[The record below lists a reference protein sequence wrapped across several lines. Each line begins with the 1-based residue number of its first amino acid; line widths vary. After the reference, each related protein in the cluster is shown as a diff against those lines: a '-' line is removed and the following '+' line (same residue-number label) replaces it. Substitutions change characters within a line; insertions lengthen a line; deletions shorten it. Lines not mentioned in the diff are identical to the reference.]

1 MGNITMLFEEHV
13 LALPDQKVHAGE
25 SGKQLKYLNKNI
37 PLLVL
42 ADYLKGSCKREKL
55 MEILKNIQSGRHYY
69 FTYSL
74 PENAPLGKYELIS
87 EVHNNGKVKYSRTRR
102 EDHFWVEGISLKAVD
117 EGQKGRMAIVQ
128 NQSAERT
135 PVKIVRC
142 LTDAGG
148 AMETQVEVFEMLS
161 HESKQI
167 PLTKGRDFLIYN
179 EEREII
185 ALTKEPSPYL
195 LRNQQLLSINKDGT
209 AWVMPKEGE
218 TAFQLDPISKNL
230 WEKADGLF
238 HIRSLSEGEKDVFRE
253 MEEQGLIEQIKL

>member
-1 MGNITMLFEEHV
+1 M
-13 LALPDQKVHAGE
+13 
-25 SGKQLKYLNKNI
+25 
-37 PLLVL
+37 
-42 ADYLKGSCKREKL
+42 
-55 MEILKNIQSGRHYY
+55 
-69 FTYSL
+69 
-74 PENAPLGKYELIS
+74 
-87 EVHNNGKVKYSRTRR
+87 
-102 EDHFWVEGISLKAVD
+102 KAVD